1 MALTAE
7 SLLPWLTL
15 RLPAYIAALE
25 QLCAIDSPTG
35 HRPGI
40 DAMGQWAEQWA
51 AARGWNIRRFPD
63 DRAGDGLALTVHGTG
78 RLRVLL
84 AAHMD
89 TVYPLGTAAARP
101 LRREGERLVGPGS
114 ADNKSG
120 LLSALYV
127 AEALA
132 ALAPQSFGTLS
143 VVCGSDEERD
153 SRASRAM
160 LEALAPAY
168 ELALVMEPARANGDI
183 VSARK
188 GSGVFVLDVT
198 GRAAHAGVEPER
210 GVNAIVAL
218 AHQIVALQALNGLRP
233 GVTVNVGVIAG
244 GEAPNVVP
252 AQARALVDVRAAR
265 PEDMAPVTAAV
276 EAIAAREV
284 VAGAVTQVSGGWT
297 FAPMAR
303 TPAIERLA
311 DLARA
316 DLRATMGI
324 DAEPVFTRIARW
336 ARAMPQY
343 LPGHLERLE
352 AIEAG
357 LRALPNVALAGAG
370 YRGIGIP
377 DCVRQGTQAACRL
390 IEALVALEPSPP
402 GTGQTMPVRR
412 R

>member
-40 DAMGQWAEQWA
+40 DATGQWAEQWA

-63 DRAGDGLALTVHGTG
+63 AQAGDGLAFTVHGTG

-89 TVYPLGTAAARP
+89 TVYPVGTAAARP
-101 LRREGERLVGPGS
+101 LRREGGRLVGPGS
-114 ADNKSG
+114 ADNKGG
-120 LLSALYV
+120 LLSALYAV
-127 AEALA
+127 EALA

-143 VVCGSDEERD
+143 VVCGSDEERN

-168 ELALVMEPARANGDI
+168 DLALVMEPARANGDI

-303 TPAIERLA
+303 TPAIGRLA

-316 DLRATMGI
+316 CAGELGFTLGDTATGG
-324 DAEPVFTRIARW
+324 ASYAN
-336 ARAMPQY
+336 
-343 LPGHLERLE
+343 LL
-352 AIEAG
+352 AG
-357 LRALPNVALAGAG
+357 LGMPVLDGLGPVGG
-370 YRGIGIP
+370 QYHGP
-377 DCVRQGTQAACRL
+377 DEYIEQASIVPR
-390 IEALVALEPSPP
+390 IALVALLIARANADGFGETAP
-402 GTGQTMPVRR
+402 GPQGA
-412 R
+412 